1 MNAWVKED
9 VMKILLIDDSSAF
22 RQAASMLLEFG
33 GYEIVQAGDGQ
44 QGIRLAQELLPELI
58 LCDMH
63 MPGMNG
69 SEVLAQ
75 LQASELTSGIRFIF
89 LTGLGDTHVPAG
101 FPFLGKP
108 LKLEALQKI
117 LEAESGH

>member
-1 MNAWVKED
+1 
-9 VMKILLIDDSSAF
+9 MKILLIDDSSAF

-33 GYEIVQAGDGQ
+33 GYEVVQAVDGKQ
-44 QGIRLAQELLPELI
+44 AVQLARELQPDVI

-69 SEVLAQ
+69 NEVLEQ
-75 LQASELTSGIRFIF
+75 LQASESISGIRFIF
-89 LTGLGDTHVPAG
+89 LTGLGDSHVPEG

-108 LKLEALQKI
+108 LKLEALQKM
-117 LEAESGH
+117 LEAESGY